1 MEFTIFADG
10 GSRGN
15 PGPAGAGAIVRDEN
29 GKIVAEISE
38 FLGNTTNNVAEYT
51 GILSALETLLSL
63 LEGES
68 EKGKEKASE
77 AMVIVK
83 MDSMLV
89 VKQMKGEYKI
99 KHPNLTPLA
108 ARVKELTKHFKSVS
122 FSHVYREYNKEADR
136 LANLAMDRGM
146 HRKR

>member
-15 PGPAGAGAIVRDEN
+15 PGPAGSGAVVRDGH
-29 GKIVAEISE
+29 GKIVIEVSE

-51 GILSALETLLSL
+51 GILRALEKL
-63 LEGES
+63 LEREGS
-68 EKGKEKASE
+68 A
-77 AMVIVK
+77 ANHVTVTIK

-89 VKQMKGEYKI
+89 VKQMNGEYKI
-99 KHPNLTPLA
+99 KHPNLKPLA
-108 ARVKELTKHFKSVS
+108 ARVKELSQKFKSVS
-122 FSHVYREYNKEADR
+122 FAHVYREHNKEADR

-146 HRKR
+146 RRT

>member
-1 MEFTIFADG
+1 MQFTIFADG

-15 PGPAGAGAIVRDEN
+15 PGPAGSGAVVRDEK
-29 GKIVAEISE
+29 GKIVAEVSE

-63 LEGES
+63 VGE
-68 EKGKEKASE
+68 E
-77 AMVIVK
+77 AGETTIVVK

-89 VKQMKGEYKI
+89 VKQMNGEYKI

-108 ARVKELTKHFKSVS
+108 ARVKELSRKFKSVS
-122 FSHVYREYNKEADR
+122 FAHVYREQNKEADR

-146 HRKR
+146 SRR